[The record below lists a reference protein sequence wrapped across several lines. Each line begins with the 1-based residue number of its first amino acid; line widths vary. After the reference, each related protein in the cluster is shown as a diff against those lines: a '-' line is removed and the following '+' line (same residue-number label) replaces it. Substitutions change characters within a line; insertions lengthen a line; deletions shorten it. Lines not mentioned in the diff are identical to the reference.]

1 MTLRRLS
8 GKPLHQ
14 QIADELRQR
23 IANGELRP
31 GDALPSENDLMRQF
45 QVSRGTIRQA
55 RAALRAD
62 GAIAGSQGRR
72 LTVRGGPLTQTLDQ
86 LVSFTAWARS
96 LGKEPS
102 GQVVSFAREAADA
115 DIAEALELA
124 GGELVWRLE
133 RVRLADGEPLL
144 IERTLFPDAIGALL
158 ADVDLERHSVYEEL
172 AKRGVTVA
180 SARHLLDAV
189 RASPVDARLLGVPRD
204 SALVRVKRHAFATDG
219 RAVEW
224 SDDRYRGDRFN
235 FAIENRAGA
244 SGLVRQLA

>member
-1 MTLRRLS
+1 MTLHRLS
-8 GKPLHQ
+8 GQPLHQ
-14 QIADELRQR
+14 QIADELRRQ
-23 IANGELRP
+23 IARGELRP

-45 QVSRGTIRQA
+45 QVSRGTVRQA

-62 GAIAGSQGRR
+62 GAIGGSQGRR
-72 LTVRGGPLTQTLDQ
+72 LTVRGEPLTQPLDQ

-102 GQVVSFAREAADA
+102 GQVILFTREAADA
-115 DIAEALELA
+115 GTAEALDLA
-124 GGELVWRLE
+124 TDDPVWRLE
-133 RVRLADGEPLL
+133 RVRLADSEPLL
-144 IERTLFPDAIGALL
+144 IERTLFPDSIGALL
-158 ADVDLERHSVYEEL
+158 ADVDLERRSVYEEL
-172 AKRGVTVA
+172 ARRGVTVA
-180 SARHLLDAV
+180 SARHMLDAV
-189 RASPVDARLLGVPRD
+189 RAGPADARLLGIPRG
-204 SALVRVKRHAFATDG
+204 SALVRVMRHAFASDG